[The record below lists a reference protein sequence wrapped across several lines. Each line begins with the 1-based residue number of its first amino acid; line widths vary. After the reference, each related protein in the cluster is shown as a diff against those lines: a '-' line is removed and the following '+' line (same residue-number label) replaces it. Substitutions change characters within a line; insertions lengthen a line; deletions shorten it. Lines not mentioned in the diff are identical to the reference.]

1 MLAIGGDDGE
11 MERHCVGALA
21 PHLTARRLA
30 SNRRVLCA
38 SPACLQKRGQPRSL
52 AELANHDCLVI
63 KERDLPFGVWK
74 LRSGSQEE
82 TVKVTGPLSSN
93 NGEIVSR
100 WALDGGGI
108 VLRSLWEA
116 GPYLERGELL
126 RVLPEYRQ
134 EANIWAVYPPR
145 LTSSAKVQ
153 VCVDFFKQC
162 FRQREA

>member
-1 MLAIGGDDGE
+1 

-38 SPACLQKRGQPRSL
+38 SPACLQKRGQ

-82 TVKVTGPLSSN
+82 TVKVTGPL
-93 NGEIVSR
+93 
-100 WALDGGGI
+100 
-108 VLRSLWEA
+108 
-116 GPYLERGELL
+116 
-126 RVLPEYRQ
+126 LPRFGR
-134 EANIWAVYPPR
+134 YPCSVAM
-145 LTSSAKVQ
+145 TV
-153 VCVDFFKQC
+153 
-162 FRQREA
+162 RQRRHYAHQQRKQRRTAFQSYPVIQ